1 MIRRFIAYYK
11 PVRKLLFVDML
22 SAILIAGIDL
32 ITPRFTSHM
41 IDVIIPSMNVTLVLR
56 WSFYLLIAYAIRVSL
71 QYVVEYWGHIL
82 GVRMEFAM
90 RSNYLLI
97 FSSYPSD
104 FLIISRLVN

>member
-22 SAILIAGIDL
+22 SAIIIAGIDL

-56 WSFYLLIAYAIRVSL
+56 WSFYLLLRTPF
-71 QYVVEYWGHIL
+71 EYHCNMSWNIG
-82 GVRMEFAM
+82 G
-90 RSNYLLI
+90 I
-97 FSSYPSD
+97 F
-104 FLIISRLVN
+104 